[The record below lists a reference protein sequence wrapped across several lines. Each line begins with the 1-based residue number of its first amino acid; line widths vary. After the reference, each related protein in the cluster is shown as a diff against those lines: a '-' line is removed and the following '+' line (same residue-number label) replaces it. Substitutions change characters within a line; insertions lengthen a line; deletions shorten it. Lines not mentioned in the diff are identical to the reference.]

1 MKCESTFS
9 HHKRQIANRS
19 RAGGAV
25 IGAQITVRD
34 DPRLSGP
41 LQNIDLSNFELLEAH
56 MVHSGDSEL
65 QARKVKDIAAKY
77 SHPAV

>member
-1 MKCESTFS
+1 MSPRFHTINAKLQTDPEL
-9 HHKRQIANRS
+9 A
-19 RAGGAV
+19 
-25 IGAQITVRD
+25 AQSSARKLLLGTI
-34 DPRLSGP
+34 LCGP
-41 LQNIDLSNFELLEAH
+41 LQNIDLSNFELLAH